1 MTTSTFTTQDAVSV
15 DGRVIPVEYLAGVAH
30 ITDLFNRL
38 RDQMTLPE
46 GSPRTIKR
54 SHVSNWANRRDTTGF
69 PEPLPIPA
77 LQGIYVWDIRDFV
90 RHEDGDANGSDVT
103 ERLIWTG
110 PPGRWARPRPVE

>member
-1 MTTSTFTTQDAVSV
+1 M

-90 RHEDGDANGSDVT
+90 QTEGDGVNGT
-103 ERLIWTG
+103 HQRLLWTG
-110 PPGRWARPRPVE
+110 PPGRWARRRDVPDHEAAAVLDGQV